1 MKLIWNNNYTKY
13 VIVLVLLLFIVFFLY
28 FDKTVENVTNYT
40 AKEDCGEFT
49 IANRRITNEIS
60 NMNIQ
65 ATLSGGVMTKVNDCI
80 TLINEINQY
89 LPSNINDITIGS
101 VTQIPDA
108 NTKPSININVTPP
121 SKSRLA
127 SVQTS
132 GGSSPSPSG
141 SSPSPSGSSPSP
153 SPGGSSIST
162 GSSITDITLPSEG
175 ATWTIDFVLPK
186 GYVGATGEQGPPG
199 QQGPGGQDGKMGP
212 TGPRGPGG
220 SEPNSQYYST

>member
-80 TLINEINQY
+80 SLINEINQY
-89 LPSNINDITIGS
+89 LPSSINDITIGS

-108 NTKPSININVTPP
+108 NTKPSINIKVTGP

-132 GGSSPSPSG
+132 GGSSPSPS
-141 SSPSPSGSSPSP
+141 PSGLSPSP

-220 SEPNSQYYST
+220 HDSQYSSA

>member
-89 LPSNINDITIGS
+89 LPNSINDITIGS
-101 VTQIPDA
+101 VTQISDA
-108 NTKPSININVTPP
+108 NTKPSINIKVTGP

-132 GGSSPSPSG
+132 GG

-162 GSSITDITLPSEG
+162 GSSITDITLPTEG

-199 QQGPGGQDGKMGP
+199 QQGPDGQDGKMGP
-212 TGPRGPGG
+212 TGTRGPGG

>member
-80 TLINEINQY
+80 SLINEINQY
-89 LPSNINDITIGS
+89 LPSSINDITIGS

-108 NTKPSININVTPP
+108 NTKPSINIKVTGP

-132 GGSSPSPSG
+132 GGSSPSPS
-141 SSPSPSGSSPSP
+141 PSGLSPSP

-175 ATWTIDFVLPK
+175 ATWTIDFVLK
-186 GYVGATGEQGPPG
+186 TKE
-199 QQGPGGQDGKMGP
+199 KIKK
-212 TGPRGPGG
+212 
-220 SEPNSQYYST
+220 

>member
-89 LPSNINDITIGS
+89 LPSSINDITIGS
-101 VTQIPDA
+101 VTQISDA

-132 GGSSPSPSG
+132 G
-141 SSPSPSGSSPSP
+141 GSSPSP

-175 ATWTIDFVLPK
+175 ATWTIDFYLPK

-199 QQGPGGQDGKMGP
+199 QQGPDGQDGKMGP